1 MLFLLGDKTMPSGIR
16 SANPRKPKPSDVT
29 AKYRKRLKRR
39 IAHIEKTM
47 DSVSSTRKNALE
59 QQVTNL
65 NSMLRETYQPM
76 TKDEKAELFRQIEKT
91 TPARNAN
98 REKRLNR
105 VFMRQIKLGVTGE
118 DSTLA
123 NNTMEAQI
131 RTKVFWQATKMLWL
145 GGSRKDREK
154 AILKGY
160 GVDTLEEAY
169 RITQENNEE
178 LIQQM
183 INEANASAKGNI
195 NNSDDMTAEADE
207 AYKSYGYLLAMV
219 K

>member
-1 MLFLLGDKTMPSGIR
+1 MPSGIR
-16 SANPRKPKPSDVT
+16 SAHPRKAKPSDVT

-39 IAHIEKTM
+39 IVHIEKTI
-47 DSVSSTRKNALE
+47 DNVSSTRKGALE

-91 TPARNAN
+91 IPARNAN

-105 VFMRQIKLGVTGE
+105 NFMRQLKLGVTGE
-118 DSTLA
+118 DSNLA
-123 NNTMEAQI
+123 NNNLEAQI

-183 INEANASAKGNI
+183 INEANASAKGDI
-195 NNSDDMTAEADE
+195 NNTDDMTAEADE

>member
-1 MLFLLGDKTMPSGIR
+1 MPSGIR
-16 SANPRKPKPSDVT
+16 SAHPRKAKPSDVT

-39 IAHIEKTM
+39 IAHIEKVIEN
-47 DSVSSTRKNALE
+47 VSSTRKGALE

-105 VFMRQIKLGVTGE
+105 NFMRQLKLGVTGE
-118 DSTLA
+118 DSNLA
-123 NNTMEAQI
+123 NNNLEAQI
-131 RTKVFWQATKMLWL
+131 RTKVFWQSTKMLWL

-169 RITQENNEE
+169 RIIQENNEE

-183 INEANASAKGNI
+183 INEASASAKGDI
-195 NNSDDMTAEADE
+195 NNTDDMTAEADE

>member
-1 MLFLLGDKTMPSGIR
+1 MPSGIR
-16 SANPRKPKPSDVT
+16 SAYPRKARPSDVT

-47 DSVSSTRKNALE
+47 DNVSSIRKNAIE

-91 TPARNAN
+91 IPARNAN

-160 GVDTLEEAY
+160 GVDTIEEAY

-183 INEANASAKGNI
+183 INEANASAKGDI

>member
-1 MLFLLGDKTMPSGIR
+1 MPSGIR
-16 SANPRKPKPSDVT
+16 SAHPRKAKPSDVT

-39 IAHIEKTM
+39 IAHIEKVIEN
-47 DSVSSTRKNALE
+47 VSSTRKGALE

-105 VFMRQIKLGVTGE
+105 NFMRQLKLGVTGE
-118 DSTLA
+118 DSNLA
-123 NNTMEAQI
+123 NNNLEAQI
-131 RTKVFWQATKMLWL
+131 RTKVFWQSTKMLWL

-183 INEANASAKGNI
+183 INEANASAKGDI
-195 NNSDDMTAEADE
+195 NNTDDMTAEADE

>member
-1 MLFLLGDKTMPSGIR
+1 MPSGIR
-16 SANPRKPKPSDVT
+16 SAHPRKAKPSDVT

-39 IAHIEKTM
+39 IAHIEKAM
-47 DSVSSTRKNALE
+47 DSVSSARKNALE
-59 QQVTNL
+59 QQVINL

-76 TKDEKAELFRQIEKT
+76 TKDEKAALFRQIEKT
-91 TPARNAN
+91 APARNAN

-105 VFMRQIKLGVTGE
+105 VFMHQIKLGVTGE
-118 DSTLA
+118 YSTLA

-145 GGSRKDREK
+145 GGKRKDREE

-160 GVDTLEEAY
+160 GVNTLEEAY
-169 RITQENNEE
+169 RIIQENNEE

-183 INEANASAKGNI
+183 INEANATVKGDI

>member
-1 MLFLLGDKTMPSGIR
+1 MPSGIR
-16 SANPRKPKPSDVT
+16 SAHPRKAKPSDVT

-39 IAHIEKTM
+39 IAHIEKAI
-47 DSVSSTRKNALE
+47 DNVSSTRRGALE

-105 VFMRQIKLGVTGE
+105 NFMRQLKLGLMGE
-118 DSTLA
+118 DSNLA
-123 NNTMEAQI
+123 NNNLEAQI
-131 RTKVFWQATKMLWL
+131 RTKVFWQATKMIWL

-183 INEANASAKGNI
+183 INEANASAKGDI
-195 NNSDDMTAEADE
+195 NNTDDMTAEADE

>member
-1 MLFLLGDKTMPSGIR
+1 MPSGIR

-76 TKDEKAELFRQIEKT
+76 TKDEKTELFRQIEKT

-105 VFMRQIKLGVTGE
+105 IFMRQIKLGVTGE

-145 GGSRKDREK
+145 GGIRKDREK

>member
-1 MLFLLGDKTMPSGIR
+1 MPSGIR
-16 SANPRKPKPSDVT
+16 SANPRKPRPSDVT

-47 DSVSSTRKNALE
+47 DSVSSIRKNALE

-145 GGSRKDREK
+145 GGNRKDREK

-183 INEANASAKGNI
+183 INEANASAKGDI

>member
-1 MLFLLGDKTMPSGIR
+1 MPSGIR
-16 SANPRKPKPSDVT
+16 SANPRKPRPSDVT

-47 DSVSSTRKNALE
+47 DSVSSIRKNALE

-105 VFMRQIKLGVTGE
+105 IFMRQIKLGVTGE

-183 INEANASAKGNI
+183 INEANASVKGDI

>member
-1 MLFLLGDKTMPSGIR
+1 MPSGIR
-16 SANPRKPKPSDVT
+16 SAHPRKARPSDVT

-47 DSVSSTRKNALE
+47 DNVSSIRKNALE

-91 TPARNAN
+91 IPARNAN

-118 DSTLA
+118 DSILA

-160 GVDTLEEAY
+160 GVDTIEEAY

-183 INEANASAKGNI
+183 INEANASAKGDI

>member
-1 MLFLLGDKTMPSGIR
+1 MPSGIR
-16 SANPRKPKPSDVT
+16 SANPRKAKPSDIT

-39 IAHIEKTM
+39 IAHIDKIVENAT
-47 DSVSSTRKNALE
+47 SSRKNALI
-59 QQVTNL
+59 QQSNNL
-65 NSMLRETYQPM
+65 KGLLKDTYAPM
-76 TKDEKAELFRQIEKT
+76 TKEEKTELFKNIEKT
-91 TPARNAN
+91 IPARNAN

-105 VFMRQIKLGVTGE
+105 NFMRQLKLGVTGE
-118 DSTLA
+118 DTMLA
-123 NNTMEAQI
+123 NNVLESQI

-183 INEANASAKGNI
+183 INEGLATSKGDV
-195 NNSDDMTAEADE
+195 NNSDDITAEADE

>member
-1 MLFLLGDKTMPSGIR
+1 MPSGIR

-39 IAHIEKTM
+39 IAHIEKMM

>member
-1 MLFLLGDKTMPSGIR
+1 MPSGIR
-16 SANPRKPKPSDVT
+16 SATPRKPRPSDVT

-47 DSVSSTRKNALE
+47 DNVSSIRKNALE

-91 TPARNAN
+91 IPARNAN

-105 VFMRQIKLGVTGE
+105 VFMRQIKLGVTGN

-145 GGSRKDREK
+145 GGSRKDREA

-160 GVDTLEEAY
+160 GVDTIEEAY

-183 INEANASAKGNI
+183 INEANASAKGDI

>member
-1 MLFLLGDKTMPSGIR
+1 MPSGIR
-16 SANPRKPKPSDVT
+16 SAHPRKAKPSDVT

-39 IAHIEKTM
+39 IAHIEKTI
-47 DSVSSTRKNALE
+47 DNVSSTRIGALE

-91 TPARNAN
+91 IPARNAN

-105 VFMRQIKLGVTGE
+105 NFMRQLKLGVMGE
-118 DSTLA
+118 DSNLA
-123 NNTMEAQI
+123 NNNLEAQI
-131 RTKVFWQATKMLWL
+131 RTKVFWQATKMIWL

-183 INEANASAKGNI
+183 INEANASAKGDI
-195 NNSDDMTAEADE
+195 NNTDDMTAEADE

>member
-1 MLFLLGDKTMPSGIR
+1 MPSGIR
-16 SANPRKPKPSDVT
+16 SAHPRKAKPSDIT

-39 IAHIEKTM
+39 IAHIEKTI
-47 DSVSSTRKNALE
+47 DNVSSTRKGALE
-59 QQVTNL
+59 QQITNL

-105 VFMRQIKLGVTGE
+105 NFMRQLKLGVTGE
-118 DSTLA
+118 DSNLA
-123 NNTMEAQI
+123 NNTLEAQI

-160 GVDTLEEAY
+160 GVDTLEEVY

-183 INEANASAKGNI
+183 VNEANASAKGNI
-195 NNSDDMTAEADE
+195 NNSDDMTVEADE

>member
-1 MLFLLGDKTMPSGIR
+1 MPSGIR
-16 SANPRKPKPSDVT
+16 SSNPRKPKPSDVT

-65 NSMLRETYQPM
+65 NSMLRETYQSM

-91 TPARNAN
+91 APARNAN

-105 VFMRQIKLGVTGE
+105 VFMRQIKLAVTGE
-118 DSTLA
+118 DSNLA

-160 GVDTLEEAY
+160 GVDTLEEVY

-183 INEANASAKGNI
+183 INEANASAKGDI

>member
-1 MLFLLGDKTMPSGIR
+1 MPSGIR
-16 SANPRKPKPSDVT
+16 SANPRKPRPSDVT

-47 DSVSSTRKNALE
+47 DSVSSIRKNALE

-65 NSMLRETYQPM
+65 NSMLRETYQPI

-183 INEANASAKGNI
+183 INEANASAKGDI

>member
-1 MLFLLGDKTMPSGIR
+1 MPSGIR
-16 SANPRKPKPSDVT
+16 SAHPRKAKPSDVT

-39 IAHIEKTM
+39 IAHIEKTI
-47 DSVSSTRKNALE
+47 DNVSSTRKGALE

-105 VFMRQIKLGVTGE
+105 NFMRQLKLGVTGE
-118 DSTLA
+118 DSNLA
-123 NNTMEAQI
+123 NNNLEAQI
-131 RTKVFWQATKMLWL
+131 RTKVFWQATKMIWL

-183 INEANASAKGNI
+183 VNEANASAKGDI
-195 NNSDDMTAEADE
+195 NNTDDMTAEADE

>member
-1 MLFLLGDKTMPSGIR
+1 MPSGIR
-16 SANPRKPKPSDVT
+16 SATPRKPRPSDVT

-39 IAHIEKTM
+39 IAHIEKAM
-47 DSVSSTRKNALE
+47 DSVSSARKNALE

-76 TKDEKAELFRQIEKT
+76 TKDEKAALFRQIEKT
-91 TPARNAN
+91 APARNAN

-105 VFMRQIKLGVTGE
+105 VFMHQIKLGVTGE

-145 GGSRKDREK
+145 GGSRKDREA

-160 GVDTLEEAY
+160 GVNTLEEAY

-183 INEANASAKGNI
+183 INEANATVKGDI

>member
-1 MLFLLGDKTMPSGIR
+1 MPSGIR
-16 SANPRKPKPSDVT
+16 SAHPRKARPSDVT

-47 DSVSSTRKNALE
+47 DNVSSIRKNALE
-59 QQVTNL
+59 QQVINL

-76 TKDEKAELFRQIEKT
+76 TKDEKAALFRQIEKT
-91 TPARNAN
+91 IPARNAN

-160 GVDTLEEAY
+160 GVDTIEEAY

-183 INEANASAKGNI
+183 INEANASAKGDI

>member
-1 MLFLLGDKTMPSGIR
+1 MPSGIR
-16 SANPRKPKPSDVT
+16 SAHPRKAKPSDVT

-39 IAHIEKTM
+39 IAHIEKTI
-47 DSVSSTRKNALE
+47 DNVSSTRRGALE

-105 VFMRQIKLGVTGE
+105 NFMRQLKLGVMGE
-118 DSTLA
+118 DSNLA
-123 NNTMEAQI
+123 NNNLEAQI
-131 RTKVFWQATKMLWL
+131 RTKVFWQATKMIWL

-183 INEANASAKGNI
+183 INEANASAKGDI
-195 NNSDDMTAEADE
+195 NNTDDMTAEADE

>member
-1 MLFLLGDKTMPSGIR
+1 MPSGIR
-16 SANPRKPKPSDVT
+16 SAHPRKAKPSDVT

-105 VFMRQIKLGVTGE
+105 VFMRQIKLGVIGE
-118 DSTLA
+118 DSNLA

-183 INEANASAKGNI
+183 INEANASTKGNI

>member
-1 MLFLLGDKTMPSGIR
+1 MPSGIR
-16 SANPRKPKPSDVT
+16 SATPRKPKPSDVT

-118 DSTLA
+118 DSILA

>member
-1 MLFLLGDKTMPSGIR
+1 MPSGIR
-16 SANPRKPKPSDVT
+16 SAHPRKAKPSDIT

-39 IAHIEKTM
+39 IAHIEKTI
-47 DSVSSTRKNALE
+47 DNVSSTRKGALE

-105 VFMRQIKLGVTGE
+105 NFMRQLKLGVTGE
-118 DSTLA
+118 DSNLA
-123 NNTMEAQI
+123 NNNLEAQI
-131 RTKVFWQATKMLWL
+131 RTKVFWQATKMIWL

-183 INEANASAKGNI
+183 INEANASVKGDI
-195 NNSDDMTAEADE
+195 NNTDDMTAEADE

>member
-1 MLFLLGDKTMPSGIR
+1 MPSGIR
-16 SANPRKPKPSDVT
+16 SANPRKAKPSDIT

-39 IAHIEKTM
+39 IAHIDKIMENAT
-47 DSVSSTRKNALE
+47 VSRKNALI
-59 QQVTNL
+59 QQSNNL
-65 NSMLRETYQPM
+65 KGLLKDTYAPM
-76 TKDEKAELFRQIEKT
+76 TKEEKTELFKNIEKT
-91 TPARNAN
+91 IPARNAN

-105 VFMRQIKLGVTGE
+105 NFMRQLKLGVTGE
-118 DSTLA
+118 DTMLA
-123 NNTMEAQI
+123 NNVLESQI

-145 GGSRKDREK
+145 GGRRKDRER

-183 INEANASAKGNI
+183 INEGLATSKGDVND
-195 NNSDDMTAEADE
+195 SDDITAEADE

>member
-1 MLFLLGDKTMPSGIR
+1 MPSGIR
-16 SANPRKPKPSDVT
+16 SANPRKAKPSDIT

-39 IAHIEKTM
+39 IAHIDKIAENATE
-47 DSVSSTRKNALE
+47 SRKNALI
-59 QQVTNL
+59 QQSNNL
-65 NSMLRETYQPM
+65 RGLLKDTYAPM
-76 TKDEKAELFRQIEKT
+76 TKEEKTALFKNIEKT
-91 TPARNAN
+91 IPARNAN

-105 VFMRQIKLGVTGE
+105 NFMRQLKLGVTGE
-118 DSTLA
+118 DSMLA
-123 NNTMEAQI
+123 NNVLESQI

-183 INEANASAKGNI
+183 INEGLATSKGDV
-195 NNSDDMTAEADE
+195 NNSDDITAEADE
-207 AYKSYGYLLAMV
+207 AYKSYGYLLAMI

>member
-1 MLFLLGDKTMPSGIR
+1 MPSGIR

-39 IAHIEKTM
+39 IAHIEKTL

-183 INEANASAKGNI
+183 INEANASTKGNI

>member
-1 MLFLLGDKTMPSGIR
+1 MPSGIR
-16 SANPRKPKPSDVT
+16 SANPRKAKPSDIT

-39 IAHIEKTM
+39 IAHIDKIAENATE
-47 DSVSSTRKNALE
+47 SRKNALI
-59 QQVTNL
+59 QQSNNL
-65 NSMLRETYQPM
+65 RGLLKDTYAPM
-76 TKDEKAELFRQIEKT
+76 TKEEKIELFRNIEKT

-105 VFMRQIKLGVTGE
+105 NFMQQLKLGVTGE
-118 DSTLA
+118 DTMLA
-123 NNTMEAQI
+123 NNVLESQI

-183 INEANASAKGNI
+183 INEGLATSKGDV
-195 NNSDDMTAEADE
+195 NNSDDITAEADE

>member
-1 MLFLLGDKTMPSGIR
+1 MPSGIR
-16 SANPRKPKPSDVT
+16 SAHPRKARPSDVT

-47 DSVSSTRKNALE
+47 DNVSSIRKNAIE

-91 TPARNAN
+91 IPARNAN

-160 GVDTLEEAY
+160 GVDTIEEAY

-183 INEANASAKGNI
+183 INEANASAKGDI

>member
-1 MLFLLGDKTMPSGIR
+1 MPSGIR
-16 SANPRKPKPSDVT
+16 SAHPRKAKPSDVT

-39 IAHIEKTM
+39 IAHIEKTI
-47 DSVSSTRKNALE
+47 DNVSSTRKGALE

-105 VFMRQIKLGVTGE
+105 NFMRQLKLGVTGE
-118 DSTLA
+118 DSNLA
-123 NNTMEAQI
+123 NNNLEAQI

-183 INEANASAKGNI
+183 INEANASAKGDI
-195 NNSDDMTAEADE
+195 NNTDDMTAEADE

>member
-1 MLFLLGDKTMPSGIR
+1 MPSGIR
-16 SANPRKPKPSDVT
+16 SANPRKAKPSDIT

-39 IAHIEKTM
+39 IAHIDKISENATI
-47 DSVSSTRKNALE
+47 TRKNALI
-59 QQVTNL
+59 QQSNNL
-65 NSMLRETYQPM
+65 RGLLKDTYAPM
-76 TKDEKAELFRQIEKT
+76 TKEERTELFRTIEKT
-91 TPARNAN
+91 IPARNAN

-105 VFMRQIKLGVTGE
+105 NFMRQLKLGVTGE
-118 DSTLA
+118 DSMLS
-123 NNTMEAQI
+123 NNILESQI

-183 INEANASAKGNI
+183 INEGLATSKGDV
-195 NNSDDMTAEADE
+195 NNSDDITAEADE
-207 AYKSYGYLLAMV
+207 SYKSYGYLLAIV

>member
-1 MLFLLGDKTMPSGIR
+1 MPSGIR
-16 SANPRKPKPSDVT
+16 SAHPRKAKPSDVT

-118 DSTLA
+118 DSNLA

>member
-1 MLFLLGDKTMPSGIR
+1 MPSGIR

-39 IAHIEKTM
+39 IAHIEKAM

-183 INEANASAKGNI
+183 INEANAAVKGDI

>member
-1 MLFLLGDKTMPSGIR
+1 MPSGIR

-183 INEANASAKGNI
+183 INEANASVKGNI

>member
-1 MLFLLGDKTMPSGIR
+1 MPSGIR
-16 SANPRKPKPSDVT
+16 SAHPRKAKPSDVT

-47 DSVSSTRKNALE
+47 DNVSSIRKNALE

-91 TPARNAN
+91 IPARNAN

-118 DSTLA
+118 DSILA

-160 GVDTLEEAY
+160 GVDTIEEAY

-183 INEANASAKGNI
+183 INEANASAKGDI
-195 NNSDDMTAEADE
+195 NNSDYMTAEADE

>member
-1 MLFLLGDKTMPSGIR
+1 MPSGIC
-16 SANPRKPKPSDVT
+16 SANPRKAKPSDVT

-39 IAHIEKTM
+39 IAHIDKIAENATA
-47 DSVSSTRKNALE
+47 SRKNALI
-59 QQVTNL
+59 QQLNNL
-65 NSMLRETYQPM
+65 RGLLKDTYTPM
-76 TKDEKAELFRQIEKT
+76 TKEEKTELFRHIEKT
-91 TPARNAN
+91 IPARNAN

-105 VFMRQIKLGVTGE
+105 NFMRQLKLGVTGE
-118 DSTLA
+118 DSMLA
-123 NNTMEAQI
+123 NNVLESQI

-145 GGSRKDREK
+145 GGSRKDRER
-154 AILKGY
+154 AVLKGY

-183 INEANASAKGNI
+183 INEGLATSKGNV
-195 NNSDDMTAEADE
+195 NNSDNITAEADE

>member
-1 MLFLLGDKTMPSGIR
+1 MSSGIR

-183 INEANASAKGNI
+183 INEANASAKGDI

>member
-1 MLFLLGDKTMPSGIR
+1 MPSGIR
-16 SANPRKPKPSDVT
+16 SAHPRKAKPSDVT

-47 DSVSSTRKNALE
+47 DNVSSIRKNALE

-91 TPARNAN
+91 IPARNAN

-105 VFMRQIKLGVTGE
+105 VFMRQIKFGVTGE
-118 DSTLA
+118 DSILA

-160 GVDTLEEAY
+160 GVDTIEEAY

-183 INEANASAKGNI
+183 INEANASAKGDI

>member
-1 MLFLLGDKTMPSGIR
+1 MPSGIR
-16 SANPRKPKPSDVT
+16 SAHPRKAKPSDVT

-39 IAHIEKTM
+39 IAHIEKTI
-47 DSVSSTRKNALE
+47 DNVSSTRKGALE
-59 QQVTNL
+59 QQITNL

-105 VFMRQIKLGVTGE
+105 NFMRQLKLGVTGE
-118 DSTLA
+118 DSNLA
-123 NNTMEAQI
+123 NNNLEAQI

-183 INEANASAKGNI
+183 INEANASAKGDI
-195 NNSDDMTAEADE
+195 NNTDDMTAEADE